1 MIEKLD
7 FSMQTVFQLA
17 NIEKECFGRDAWSI
31 NALVGEFHNQFSHF
45 FACEIDGKIAGY
57 ACVRI
62 MYEEAQICNIAVL
75 PEHRRKGIATRLL
88 ETVANF
94 AKESGCERAELEVNV
109 ANLPAVELYRKC
121 GYNEQGI
128 RKNFYR
134 KSRYASRDAYTMVL
148 PLVENVENPA

>member
-1 MIEKLD
+1 MITKLQ

-31 NALVGEFHNQFSHF
+31 SALIGEFENEFSHF
-45 FACEIDGKIAGY
+45 FAHEVDGKVVGY

-75 PEHRRKGIATRLL
+75 PSYRRQGIATELL
-88 ETVANF
+88 QTVADF
-94 AKESGCERAELEVNV
+94 SKLQGCERAELEVNV

-121 GYNEQGI
+121 GYNQEGI

-134 KSRYASRDAYTMVL
+134 KSRYSSRDAYTMVL
-148 PLVENVENPA
+148 PLK